1 MDTDASDV
9 GLGAVLPQGGAGGK
23 RLVAYYSRSLSRPE
37 HNYCINRREL
47 LAVVEVFKHFRP
59 HLYSQR
65 FLLRTD
71 HASLTWLLSFKEPE
85 GQVARWIEALQ
96 DSNFE
101 VQNRAGRLHSDA
113 DALSRRPCEDSR
125 HCERQEERDGATL
138 QVAATGQ
145 VGPGEGWLTAME
157 DQEWQAAQD
166 SDPTLARVGQWVD
179 NQAVSALSVET
190 KTYYSEWATL
200 ARRDGLLYRVWRAPG
215 WRRDVWQLLV
225 PKDWHQRV
233 LHAVHGSVGAG
244 HYGVAKTLNKLRQR
258 FYWPGCR
265 KDTELFVHCCDSCTA
280 KKGPTGRSHA
290 PLQQY
295 QVGAP
300 MERVGVDILGHS
312 PSQTV
317 GTTTSSWPWT
327 ISLSGRSCMRTPTRV
342 R

>member
-1 MDTDASDV
+1 M
-9 GLGAVLPQGGAGGK
+9 
-23 RLVAYYSRSLSRPE
+23 RRSNTYAPT
-37 HNYCINRREL
+37 Y
-47 LAVVEVFKHFRP
+47 
-59 HLYSQR
+59 LYGQR
-65 FLLRTD
+65 FLLQTD

-96 DSNFE
+96 DYDFE
-101 VQNRAGRLHSDA
+101 VQHRAGRLHSNA
-113 DALSRRPCEDSR
+113 DALSRRPCEDCR

-179 NQAVSALSVET
+179 NQARPPQQAVSALSVET

-215 WRRDVWQLLV
+215 WGRDVWQLLV

-280 KKGPTGRSHA
+280 KKGPTGRSHS

-317 GTTTSSWPWT
+317 GTATSSWPWT
-327 ISLSGRSCMRTPTRV
+327 ISLSGRRRMRSPTRV